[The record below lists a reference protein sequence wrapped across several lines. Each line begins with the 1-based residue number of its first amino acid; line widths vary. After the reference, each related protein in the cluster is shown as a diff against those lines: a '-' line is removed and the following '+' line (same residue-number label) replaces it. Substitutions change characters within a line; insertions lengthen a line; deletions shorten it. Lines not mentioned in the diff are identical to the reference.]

1 MSYGRLGDSARAQEY
16 FLKARNWV
24 AAQINPSP
32 NDKAELDAFRAEAEE
47 VLGKPKE
54 K

>member
-1 MSYGRLGDSARAQEY
+1 MGYGRLGDSARAQEY

-32 NDKAELDAFRAEAEE
+32 NDKAELDAFRVEAEA
-47 VLGKPKE
+47 VLSKPPAK
-54 K
+54 